1 MLSFVIKADT
11 LSLASLDD
19 SQISCV
25 TQREIESIAMDS
37 TSVRIS
43 ASIGLSV
50 YPHDGASGGE
60 LLKKADQEM
69 YKMKQRTK
77 E

>member
-1 MLSFVIKADT
+1 MLNLVIKADT

-25 TQREIESIAMDS
+25 TQREIESIAIDS

-50 YPHDGASGGE
+50 YPHDSASGGE
-60 LLKKADQEM
+60 LLIKG
-69 YKMKQRTK
+69 RSRNV
-77 E
+77 

>member
-1 MLSFVIKADT
+1 MLNLVIKADT

-25 TQREIESIAMDS
+25 TQREIESIAIDS

-50 YPHDGASGGE
+50 YPPPMMARVEESC
-60 LLKKADQEM
+60 LKRQIK
-69 YKMKQRTK
+69 KCIR
-77 E
+77 